1 MVKAVSSQMATRKEK
16 KSYQCEASP
25 GSEQGMHNSHGSTE
39 ENLRVVPHEADW
51 RLGVQSCGRALAWLV
66 WGPGLYP
73 QSQGRGRGAE
83 TIIGGYVSMM

>member
-1 MVKAVSSQMATRKEK
+1 
-16 KSYQCEASP
+16 
-25 GSEQGMHNSHGSTE
+25 MHNSHGSTE
-39 ENLRVVPHEADW
+39 ENLRVVPHEGDW

-83 TIIGGYVSMM
+83 TIIGGYIPMM